1 MTSVAKRQQASV
13 AYPAA
18 LSENR
23 PWSIKQRRF
32 VLFILFA
39 TCIFF
44 NRLLDEDRNLY
55 ASHVATLGLF
65 FVSGLAWTSLR
76 KRGPSSHARTA
87 RKFLY
92 SVAIAYILWRI
103 IGSRENEWFFGESAK
118 LALILMAFVAYRILD
133 HDGTIFPFICR
144 LLPPMVAIAIVA
156 ALFQRGV
163 AGELFNERL
172 SVESLGSSVALG
184 YMAGTLLAFHL
195 WALVSKPKVL
205 WWYGVL
211 LVLIVGLLFAFARSG
226 VLAAG
231 IILAFYFGAFPAK
244 QFRHKLA
251 LGAIILLI
259 AVSST
264 SLVIEGYSISE
275 RFSLQ
280 SLSLSGR
287 EAIWESWLDILK
299 EGKFLL
305 LGAGL
310 GAFKPVSEATGYF
323 MRDPHNIFL
332 DMLMTFGL
340 IGVAMYLILLVGLWR
355 NIRKDSDRLRRA
367 LLLGLFWAYVVTDMF
382 DTHWRQSEL
391 LWYTA
396 YMFHLFAIDR
406 NQAVVR
412 TATNLKNSSPASG
425 V

>member
-1 MTSVAKRQQASV
+1 MASIAKGEQGSVT
-13 AYPAA
+13 YPAP
-18 LSENR
+18 LSDNH
-23 PWSIKQRRF
+23 PWISKGSRLI
-32 VLFILFA
+32 LFIFFGI
-39 TCIFF
+39 CIFF
-44 NRLLDEDRNLY
+44 NSLLDEDRNLY
-55 ASHVATLGLF
+55 GSHVATVGLF
-65 FVSGLAWTSLR
+65 FVSALAWISSR
-76 KRGPSSHARTA
+76 KRSSSSHRPAA
-87 RKFLY
+87 SKFLY

-103 IGSRENEWFFGESAK
+103 IGSLENEWFFGEFAK
-118 LALILMAFVAYRILD
+118 LAIILMAFVAYRILD
-133 HDGTIFPFICR
+133 HKGTLFLFVCR
-144 LLPPMVAIAIVA
+144 LLPPMVAISIVA

-172 SVESLGSSVALG
+172 SVESLGSAVALG

-211 LVLIVGLLFAFARSG
+211 LVLIVGLLFAFARNG
-226 VLAAG
+226 VLAVG
-231 IILAFYFGAFPAK
+231 IVLAFYIGASPAK
-244 QFRHKLA
+244 HLRLKLA
-251 LGAIILLI
+251 LGAIIVLI

-280 SLSLSGR
+280 GLSLSGR
-287 EAIWESWLDILK
+287 EAIWQSWLDILR

-310 GAFKPVSEATGYF
+310 GSFKPVSEATGYF

-332 DMLMTFGL
+332 DILMSFGL
-340 IGVAMYLILLVGLWR
+340 IGVAIYLVFLVGLWR

-367 LLLGLFWAYVVTDMF
+367 LILGLFWGYVATDIF

-391 LWYTA
+391 VWYTA

-412 TATNLKNSSPASG
+412 TATNSDFSS
-425 V
+425 